1 MRRRRSSAVSIV
13 AMHRRLVKEEWP
25 SYLSLA
31 RSWAVVSRWREEQSE
46 GKAKSYWERPDLLDF
61 WFSTEVKIR

>member
-1 MRRRRSSAVSIV
+1 
-13 AMHRRLVKEEWP
+13 MHRRLVKEEWP